1 MKVSVIT
8 AVFNGAKTIQDC
20 IKSVSGQIYPNIEHI
35 IIDGGST
42 DGTLEVIKRYTEKRV
57 NIVSEPDNGIYD
69 ALNKGIRQASGEVS
83 GSYTLMIFM
92 PTIKLS
98 KLS

>member
-8 AVFNGAKTIQDC
+8 AVFNGVDTIKDC
-20 IKSVSGQIYPNIEHI
+20 IKSVSGQIYPDIEHI

-42 DGTLEVIKRYTEKRV
+42 DGTLEVMKRYADKRV
-57 NIVSEPDNGIYD
+57 NIISEPDNGIYD
-69 ALNKGIRQASGEVS
+69 ALNKGIKNATGAVS
-83 GSYTLMIFM
+83 GSYMLMIFM
-92 PTIKLS
+92 PTIRLS

>member
-42 DGTLEVIKRYTEKRV
+42 DGTLEVIKGTQRRE
-57 NIVSEPDNGIYD
+57 
-69 ALNKGIRQASGEVS
+69 
-83 GSYTLMIFM
+83 
-92 PTIKLS
+92 
-98 KLS
+98 